1 MKYIDEV
8 DIRNKRIL
16 LRVDYNVSLNKN
28 HHIIND
34 ERIRQ
39 SLPTITYLLKKNNTI
54 ILLSHLGRPHLH
66 DKSLSLKPIADD
78 LQKLLPECEIV
89 FVPDLDHL
97 PIEITRTGN
106 LNRIFLLDNIRYYK
120 GEEKND
126 IEFTK
131 KLAQHG
137 DVYVNDA
144 FSVSHRVSSSVVGL
158 PSLLPS
164 FGGLLMKKE
173 VETIEKIIKDPKH
186 PVVAILGGA
195 KISTKLHLIN
205 RLIEIS
211 DFILLGGGL
220 ANTFLLALKNE
231 VGRSLVEKNEIKQA
245 LHLITHAS
253 TKHCRLLLPSDVVVG
268 GKDGRHAVIK
278 PVHML
283 SQHDIIYDIGPETQ
297 AIFAQAILQA
307 NTIIW
312 NGPVGLFEEP
322 AYQRGTDFIYYAITA
337 NSKAT
342 SLVGGGETLAALSEK
357 EKLDRITH
365 ISTGGGAMLAFIE
378 KGTLPGIDALNSSK
392 SL

>member
-1 MKYIDEV
+1 MKYIDDV

-28 HHIIND
+28 HHIAND

-39 SLPTITYLLKKNNTI
+39 SLPSIISLLKKNNTL
-54 ILLSHLGRPHLH
+54 ILISHLGRPHLH
-66 DKSLSLKPIADD
+66 DSSFSLKPIAKD
-78 LQKLLPECEIV
+78 LQKLLPEDEVV
-89 FVPDLDHL
+89 FVPDLEHL

-106 LNRIFLLDNIRYYK
+106 LNRIFLLENIRYYK

-126 IEFTK
+126 KEFTK
-131 KLAQHG
+131 KLAQFG

-158 PSLLPS
+158 PSILPS
-164 FGGLLMKKE
+164 YGGLLMKKE
-173 VETIEKIIKDPKH
+173 VEAIGKIIKDPKH
-186 PVVAILGGA
+186 PLVAILGGA
-195 KISTKLHLIN
+195 KISTKLHLID

-231 VGRSLVEKNEIKQA
+231 TGRSLVERDEVKQA
-245 LHLITHAS
+245 LNLITHAS
-253 TKHCRLLLPSDVVVG
+253 KKHCRLLLPSDVVVG
-268 GKDGRHAVIK
+268 DKDGRHATIK
-278 PVHML
+278 PVHMI
-283 SQHDIIYDIGPETQ
+283 SGHDTIYDIGPETQ

-307 NTIIW
+307 KTIIW
-312 NGPVGLFEEP
+312 NGPVGFFEEP
-322 AYQRGTDFIYYAITA
+322 VYKRGTDFIYYAITA
-337 NSKAT
+337 NSEAT
-342 SLVGGGETLAALSEK
+342 SLVGGGETLAALADK
-357 EKLDRITH
+357 ENLDKITH

-378 KGTLPGIDALNSSK
+378 KGTLPGIDALNHSE

>member
-16 LRVDYNVSLNKN
+16 LRVDYNISLNKK

-39 SLPTITYLLKKNNTI
+39 SLPTITYLLKRNNTI
-54 ILLSHLGRPHLH
+54 VLLSHLGRPHLH
-66 DKSLSLKPIADD
+66 DASLSLKPVAED
-78 LQKLLPECEIV
+78 LQKLLPECEVV
-89 FVPDLDHL
+89 FVSDLDHL

-106 LNRIFLLDNIRYYK
+106 LNRIFLLENIRYYK
-120 GEEKND
+120 GKEKND
-126 IEFTK
+126 LDFSKE
-131 KLAQHG
+131 LALYG

-144 FSVSHRVSSSVVGL
+144 FSVSHRASSSVVGL

-164 FGGLLMKKE
+164 YGGLLMKKE
-173 VETIEKIIKDPKH
+173 LETIEKIIKDPKH

-195 KISTKLHLIN
+195 KISTKLHLLD

-211 DFILLGGGL
+211 DFVLLGGGL

-231 VGRSLVEKNEIKQA
+231 VGRSLVEKNETHQA
-245 LHLITHAS
+245 LQLIKHAS
-253 TKHCRLLLPSDVVVG
+253 KKHCRLLLPSDVVVG
-268 GKDGRHAVIK
+268 DKDGRHAVIK

-283 SQHDIIYDIGPETQ
+283 SRHDTIYDIGPETQ

-322 AYQRGTDFIYYAITA
+322 MYQRGTDFIYYAITA

-342 SLVGGGETLAALSEK
+342 SLLGGGETLAALSGK
-357 EKLDRITH
+357 ENLDKITH

>member
-16 LRVDYNVSLNKN
+16 LRVDYNISLNKK

-39 SLPTITYLLKKNNTI
+39 SLPTITYLLKRNNTI
-54 ILLSHLGRPHLH
+54 VLLSHLGRPHLH
-66 DKSLSLKPIADD
+66 DASLSLKPVAED
-78 LQKLLPECEIV
+78 LQKLLPECEVV
-89 FVPDLDHL
+89 FVSDLDHL

-106 LNRIFLLDNIRYYK
+106 LNRIFLLENIRYYK

-126 IEFTK
+126 LDFSKE
-131 KLAQHG
+131 LALYG

-144 FSVSHRVSSSVVGL
+144 FSVSHRASSSVVGL

-164 FGGLLMKKE
+164 YGGLLMKKE
-173 VETIEKIIKDPKH
+173 LETIEKIIKDPKH

-195 KISTKLHLIN
+195 KISTKLHLLD

-211 DFILLGGGL
+211 DFVLLGGGL

-231 VGRSLVEKNEIKQA
+231 VGRSLVEKNETHQA
-245 LHLITHAS
+245 LQLIKHAS
-253 TKHCRLLLPSDVVVG
+253 KKHCRLLLPSDVVVG
-268 GKDGRHAVIK
+268 DKDGRHAVIK

-283 SQHDIIYDIGPETQ
+283 SRHDTIYDIGPETQ

-322 AYQRGTDFIYYAITA
+322 MYQRGTDFIYYAITA

-342 SLVGGGETLAALSEK
+342 SLLGGGETLAALSGK
-357 EKLDRITH
+357 ENLDKITH

>member
-16 LRVDYNVSLNKN
+16 LRVDYNISLNKK

-39 SLPTITYLLKKNNTI
+39 SLPTITYLLKRNNTI
-54 ILLSHLGRPHLH
+54 VLLSHLGRPHLH
-66 DKSLSLKPIADD
+66 DASLSLKPVAED
-78 LQKLLPECEIV
+78 LQKLLPECEVV
-89 FVPDLDHL
+89 FVSDLDHL

-106 LNRIFLLDNIRYYK
+106 LNRIFLLENIRYYK
-120 GEEKND
+120 GEEKNHLD
-126 IEFTK
+126 FSKE
-131 KLAQHG
+131 LALYG

-144 FSVSHRVSSSVVGL
+144 FSVSHRASSSVVGL

-164 FGGLLMKKE
+164 YGGLLMKKE

-195 KISTKLHLIN
+195 KISTKLHLID

-211 DFILLGGGL
+211 DFVLLGGGL

-231 VGRSLVEKNEIKQA
+231 VGRSLVEKNETQQA
-245 LHLITHAS
+245 LQLIKHAS
-253 TKHCRLLLPSDVVVG
+253 KKHCRLLLPSDVVVG
-268 GKDGRHAVIK
+268 DKDGRHAVIK

-283 SQHDIIYDIGPETQ
+283 SRHDTIYDIGPETQ

-322 AYQRGTDFIYYAITA
+322 MYQRGTDFIYYAITA

-342 SLVGGGETLAALSEK
+342 SLLGGGETLAALSGK
-357 EKLDRITH
+357 ENLDKITH